1 MTALFPYLILVIL
14 LVRAATLPGY
24 MDGITFYL
32 TPQWERLAD
41 IRVWADACTQIF
53 FSLGVTWGVM
63 ITLASYNKFNN
74 NVFRDAIMVAIG
86 NCCTSV
92 FAGFVIFGIIG
103 FMAHELGKPVK
114 DVVTEGE
121 IKVRAVSGNILSPDF
136 EFLICC
142 PLSVCLLDHVV
153 EVPKIK
159 NSNVSK
165 DSISVLYFT
174 LFSAQILGFQPF
186 LCQGQLQ
193 V

>member
-1 MTALFPYLILVIL
+1 MYVTALFPYLILVIL

-74 NVFRDAIMVAIG
+74 NVYRDAIMVAIG

-114 DVVTEGE
+114 DVVTEGRSWFCWR
-121 IKVRAVSGNILSPDF
+121 IF
-136 EFLICC
+136 
-142 PLSVCLLDHVV
+142 
-153 EVPKIK
+153 
-159 NSNVSK
+159 
-165 DSISVLYFT
+165 
-174 LFSAQILGFQPF
+174 
-186 LCQGQLQ
+186 
-193 V
+193 

>member
-1 MTALFPYLILVIL
+1 MI
-14 LVRAATLPGY
+14 R
-24 MDGITFYL
+24 
-32 TPQWERLAD
+32 WERLAD

-121 IKVRAVSGNILSPDF
+121 IKVRAVLGNLLSPD
-136 EFLICC
+136 
-142 PLSVCLLDHVV
+142 LSRSR
-153 EVPKIK
+153 PG
-159 NSNVSK
+159 
-165 DSISVLYFT
+165 LYR
-174 LFSAQILGFQPF
+174 LP
-186 LCQGQLQ
+186 
-193 V
+193 